1 MGGAACSGIAVALPP
16 LSAAGVRCV
25 NEPLTGA
32 VMSKYLMMLLVLF
45 SVAAV
50 NVGCRAEGEVDDD
63 GVELDVDN

>member
-1 MGGAACSGIAVALPP
+1 
-16 LSAAGVRCV
+16 
-25 NEPLTGA
+25 
-32 VMSKYLMMLLVLF
+32 MSKYLMMLLVLF